1 MIEITAM
8 IGVVVGISQIA
19 KTTGLQ
25 TKYIPVFNLTL
36 GITLGVL
43 FLSQDTKM
51 NIFQGIIIGL
61 SASGL
66 FDHTKIM
73 KRMTISNEKKCKYIL
88 SIFVTMIL
96 IVTIETNAFADRTLL
111 IPELPKQPFRYGV
124 GAFEGVVAHSTATLR
139 RQQLIFKN
147 MSLVHGVRHLF
158 IMQLIGKKRF
168 K

>member
-73 KRMTISNEKKCKYIL
+73 KKDDNKK
-88 SIFVTMIL
+88 
-96 IVTIETNAFADRTLL
+96 
-111 IPELPKQPFRYGV
+111 
-124 GAFEGVVAHSTATLR
+124 
-139 RQQLIFKN
+139 
-147 MSLVHGVRHLF
+147 
-158 IMQLIGKKRF
+158 
-168 K
+168 

>member
-1 MIEITAM
+1 
-8 IGVVVGISQIA
+8 VVVGISQIA

-73 KRMTISNEKKCKYIL
+73 KKDDN
-88 SIFVTMIL
+88 
-96 IVTIETNAFADRTLL
+96 
-111 IPELPKQPFRYGV
+111 KQ
-124 GAFEGVVAHSTATLR
+124 
-139 RQQLIFKN
+139 
-147 MSLVHGVRHLF
+147 
-158 IMQLIGKKRF
+158 
-168 K
+168 

>member
-1 MIEITAM
+1 
-8 IGVVVGISQIA
+8 
-19 KTTGLQ
+19 
-25 TKYIPVFNLTL
+25 
-36 GITLGVL
+36 
-43 FLSQDTKM
+43 
-51 NIFQGIIIGL
+51 
-61 SASGL
+61 
-66 FDHTKIM
+66 
-73 KRMTISNEKKCKYIL
+73 
-88 SIFVTMIL
+88 MIL

-158 IMQLIGKKRF
+158 IIQLIGKKRF